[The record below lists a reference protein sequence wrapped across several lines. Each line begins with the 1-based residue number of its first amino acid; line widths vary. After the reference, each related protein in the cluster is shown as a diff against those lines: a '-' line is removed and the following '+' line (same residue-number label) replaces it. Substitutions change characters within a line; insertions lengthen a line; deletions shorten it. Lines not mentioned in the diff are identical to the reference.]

1 MAYLIGI
8 DVGTSSTKALLID
21 ESGKVLKS
29 VAPEYEFQTP
39 KPLWAESDPADWWSA
54 TIEAIKSL
62 LEDIDPGQVV
72 GLGLT
77 GQMHGLVCLD
87 KSGDVLRPCIMWNDQ
102 RTADQCRE
110 MTARIGEDD
119 VIAITGNPILPGF
132 TAPKLR
138 WVQENEPEVYERIDK
153 ILLPKDYIRY
163 KLSGEF
169 FTDVSDASGMSL
181 LDVRQRHWARYILNE
196 FQWPESWLP
205 EVTESPVAS
214 TKLSNEAASLT
225 GLPAG
230 LPIIAVVVIKL
241 RRLLGVAL
249 CVKVLSP
256 LLLAPLASSLLIL
269 MNTESNQKV
278 GCMRSAMR
286 FRASGISWV

>member
-1 MAYLIGI
+1 
-8 DVGTSSTKALLID
+8 
-21 ESGKVLKS
+21 
-29 VAPEYEFQTP
+29 
-39 KPLWAESDPADWWSA
+39 
-54 TIEAIKSL
+54 
-62 LEDIDPGQVV
+62 
-72 GLGLT
+72 
-77 GQMHGLVCLD
+77 MHGLVCLD

-196 FQWPESWLP
+196 FQWSESWLP

-225 GLPAG
+225 GLPADCQL
-230 LPIIAVVVIKL
+230 LPAVAIKL
-241 RRLLGVAL
+241 RRLLVVAL